1 MTQTEWKSFTN
12 FRDEYKELCKKWSAS
27 YVNLSDLQREA
38 SLKDTPSYPI
48 ENSIVYNTDYDKI
61 TENDD
66 IRLIVIGDNPG
77 KEEQLNKNQRYL
89 VGQSGRIA
97 EGFFRRNPELKTDFR
112 KNAIIVNKTPVHT
125 AKTAHLKYLAKKN
138 ADVAALIL
146 ESQNEMA
153 RLTAELHKALDAEL
167 WIVGYAELKGRGV
180 FIPYRDTLLNC
191 YKEES
196 GVMNDAWNKVFLYQH
211 FSMNRFIVD
220 LKNFSE
226 AQKNKDKTLSENLK
240 EIGTGH
246 RKEIFGV

>member
-1 MTQTEWKSFTN
+1 MTDSQWNAFTY
-12 FRDEYKELCKKWSAS
+12 FRDEFKNQCKKWSE
-27 YVNLSDLQREA
+27 LSAELIPLQKEA
-38 SLKDTPSYPI
+38 ALKDTPEYPL
-48 ENSIVYNTDYDKI
+48 ETPVVYNTQYDAVTKA
-61 TENDD
+61 DD
-66 IRLIVIGDNPG
+66 IHLIVIGDNPG
-77 KEEQLNKNQRYL
+77 KEEQLLCNQKYL

-97 EGFFRRNPELKTDFR
+97 DGFFRRNPELKTDFR

-125 AKTAHLKYLAKKN
+125 AKTAHLKYLAKNN
-138 ADVAALIL
+138 ADVATLIL

-167 WIVGYAELKGRGV
+167 WIVGYAELKGKGV

-191 YKEES
+191 YKEDS
-196 GVMNDAWNKVFLYQH
+196 GEMNSAWNKVFLYQH

>member
-38 SLKDTPSYPI
+38 SLKDTPPYPI

-125 AKTAHLKYLAKKN
+125 AKTAHLKYLAKNN
-138 ADVAALIL
+138 ADAATLIL
-146 ESQNEMA
+146 ESQNEIA

-191 YKEES
+191 YKEDS